1 MDRKLNLQIK
11 NLKTDLRWCEDRLPI
26 FPDIHLNCEYD
37 NGLTS
42 NVKLNTGYGIDLLIG
57 GNSNIELTSGK
68 GVDSFQCGVGSDT
81 TTCG

>member
-11 NLKTDLRWCEDRLPI
+11 NIKTDLRWCEDRLSF
-26 FPDIHLNCEYD
+26 FPDIHLNCKYD

-57 GNSNIELTSGK
+57 NNSNIELTSGK